1 MELLVLVKPV
11 PDPETRLRPNAAG
24 TDLDIDGVKWVLTGY
39 DESAVEQALLLKEAL
54 PGSSVRAL
62 AFGPAPRTEEI
73 LRSALALGCD
83 AATWV
88 EQPPNVP
95 VDPLRTAH
103 ILSAACQNIP
113 FDIILVGKQALDD
126 EAGIVGPA
134 LAEFLGIADYGPVV
148 DLRWDATASRF
159 TFARA
164 IEGGSEPV
172 RAPTP
177 LLVTL
182 QQAWNDP
189 RTPKLQNVLKARRIA
204 IDKVLWADLPTQ
216 IVTASPG
223 TQATA
228 FRLPPPRTGAKLIE
242 YKTPEE
248 AAQKLVRLLREEAK
262 TLP

>member
-24 TDLDIDGVKWVLTGY
+24 TALDTDGVKWVLTGY
-39 DESAVEQALLLKEAL
+39 DESAVEQALLLKESI
-54 PGSSVRAL
+54 PGSRVRAV

-88 EQPPNVP
+88 EQPPDLV
-95 VDPLRTAH
+95 VDPIFTSRALAV
-103 ILSAACQNIP
+103 ACQKGP
-113 FDIILVGKQALDD
+113 FDLVLAGKQALDD
-126 EAGIVGPA
+126 EAGLVGPA
-134 LAEFLGIADYGPVV
+134 LAERLGVADHGPVV
-148 DLRWDATASRF
+148 DLRWDAAAQEFRF
-159 TFARA
+159 GVAV
-164 IEGGSEPV
+164 EGGIERWAAKPPMVVS
-172 RAPTP
+172 
-177 LLVTL
+177 L

-189 RTPKLQNVLKARRIA
+189 RTAKLQNVLKARRIA
-204 IDKVLWADLPTQ
+204 IDKIASADARAA
-216 IVTASPG
+216 IGSEAPG
-223 TQATA
+223 ARVSA
-228 FRLPPPRTGAKLIE
+228 FRLPPPRTGAKMIE